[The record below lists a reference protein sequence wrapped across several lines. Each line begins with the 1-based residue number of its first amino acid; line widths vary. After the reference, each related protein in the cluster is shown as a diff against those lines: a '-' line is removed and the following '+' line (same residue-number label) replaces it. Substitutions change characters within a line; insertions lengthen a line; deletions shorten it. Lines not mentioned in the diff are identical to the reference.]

1 LAIIRT
7 AVSQQNLSQQI
18 DAQTKKFGES
28 LRLHHASLRSIYSPP
43 SVVID
48 RDHLAKRHECMGL
61 SEANDKQNT
70 ADLNFTKNFIFI
82 GKLQYDRGGKLR
94 SLLLCI
100 PLNRESRRRKLFPA
114 AHLALILYAICEK
127 GGEKTL

>member
-43 SVVID
+43 SVGID
-48 RDHLAKRHECMGL
+48 RDHIAKRHECMGL

-70 ADLNFTKNFIFI
+70 VDLNFTKNFIFI
-82 GKLQYDRGGKLR
+82 GKLQYDRGGK
-94 SLLLCI
+94 
-100 PLNRESRRRKLFPA
+100 P
-114 AHLALILYAICEK
+114 
-127 GGEKTL
+127 